1 MNSSLNRG
9 VYAVATTPYLSTGE
23 QNLEAL
29 DQGINR
35 AIDAGVTGLLLLG
48 ATGEALA
55 LSPDE
60 RREQVAHA
68 ISTIAGRA
76 NVVVGCMGYTPEE
89 TLEQVKTAAEL
100 GAQAAMITPPFY
112 GGLEPEAATEAL
124 RQVMVQSPLP
134 ILVYNNPHSTGVD
147 LSPEHLASLVDTGTF
162 WAVKETSG
170 EALRVRE
177 LRAALDAAGENGSQI
192 EVFVGADG
200 IALEGFTQG
209 ATGWVAASAWLLPN
223 ECQKLW
229 QAVEAKD
236 WTQAVGVWDL
246 LAKPLGL
253 IESSPAFISLLKQ
266 SLSHELVEQ
275 GPVRSPLPT
284 ATEEAVAELA
294 EALEA
299 LKEIG

>member
-236 WTQAVGVWDL
+236 WTQAVGIWDL

-299 LKEIG
+299 LKEIE

>member
-29 DQGINR
+29 NQGINR

-192 EVFVGADG
+192 EVFVGADC

-236 WTQAVGVWDL
+236 WTQAVGIWDL

-266 SLSHELVEQ
+266 SLSRELVEQ

-299 LKEIG
+299 LKEIE

>member
-29 DQGINR
+29 NQGINR

-147 LSPEHLASLVDTGTF
+147 LTPEHLASLVDTGTF

-236 WTQAVGVWDL
+236 WAQAVGVWDL

-266 SLSHELVEQ
+266 SLSRELVEQ

-299 LKEIG
+299 LKEIE

>member
-29 DQGINR
+29 NQGINR

>member
-299 LKEIG
+299 LKEIE

>member
-29 DQGINR
+29 NQGINR

-192 EVFVGADG
+192 EVFVGADC

-236 WTQAVGVWDL
+236 WTQAVVVWDL

-299 LKEIG
+299 LKEIE

>member
-147 LSPEHLASLVDTGTF
+147 LTPEHLASLVDTGTF

-299 LKEIG
+299 LKEIE

>member
-29 DQGINR
+29 NQGINR

-147 LSPEHLASLVDTGTF
+147 LTPEHLASLVDTGTF

-266 SLSHELVEQ
+266 SLSRELVEQ

-299 LKEIG
+299 LKEIE

>member
-236 WTQAVGVWDL
+236 WTRAVGVWDL

-266 SLSHELVEQ
+266 SLSRELVEQ

-299 LKEIG
+299 LKEIE

>member
-29 DQGINR
+29 NQGINR

-266 SLSHELVEQ
+266 SLSRELVEQ

-299 LKEIG
+299 LKEIE

>member
-29 DQGINR
+29 NQGINR

-299 LKEIG
+299 LKEIE

>member
-236 WTQAVGVWDL
+236 WAQAVGVWDL

-299 LKEIG
+299 LKEIE

>member
-134 ILVYNNPHSTGVD
+134 ILVYNNPPSTGVD

-162 WAVKETSG
+162 WAVKDTSG

-177 LRAALDAAGENGSQI
+177 LRAALDAAGETGSQI

-266 SLSHELVEQ
+266 SLSRELVEQ

-299 LKEIG
+299 VKEIE

>member
-23 QNLEAL
+23 QNLEAM

-299 LKEIG
+299 LKEIE

>member
-29 DQGINR
+29 NQGINR

-236 WTQAVGVWDL
+236 WTQAVGIWDL

-266 SLSHELVEQ
+266 SLSRELVEQ

>member
-236 WTQAVGVWDL
+236 WTQAVGIWDL

-266 SLSHELVEQ
+266 SLSRELVEQ

>member
-147 LSPEHLASLVDTGTF
+147 LTPEHLASLVDTGTF

-266 SLSHELVEQ
+266 SLSRELVEQ

-299 LKEIG
+299 LKEIE

>member
-266 SLSHELVEQ
+266 SLSRELVEQ

-299 LKEIG
+299 LKEIE

>member
-177 LRAALDAAGENGSQI
+177 LRAALDATGENGSQI

-236 WTQAVGVWDL
+236 WTQAVGIWDL

-266 SLSHELVEQ
+266 SLSRELVEQ

-299 LKEIG
+299 LKEIE

>member
-29 DQGINR
+29 NQGINR

-266 SLSHELVEQ
+266 SLSRELVEQ

>member
-236 WTQAVGVWDL
+236 WAQAVGVWDL

-266 SLSHELVEQ
+266 SLSRELVEQ

-299 LKEIG
+299 LKEIE

>member
-147 LSPEHLASLVDTGTF
+147 LTPEHLASLVDTGTF

-236 WTQAVGVWDL
+236 WAQAVGVWDL

-266 SLSHELVEQ
+266 SLSRELVEQ

-299 LKEIG
+299 LKEIE

>member
-177 LRAALDAAGENGSQI
+177 LRAALDAEGENGSQI

-266 SLSHELVEQ
+266 SLSRELVEQ

-284 ATEEAVAELA
+284 ATEEVVAELA

-299 LKEIG
+299 LKEIE

>member
-29 DQGINR
+29 NQGINR

-236 WTQAVGVWDL
+236 WTQAVGIWDL